1 MSSMAV
7 HTWTDSPRDAVRNQ
21 LRFLSHVN
29 NATRLLEGGL
39 GCSVK
44 REIAQD
50 IGSRKARQLSACIQ
64 QAEEY
69 YNAAGRATIATS
81 PLLLF
86 YGMLSL
92 AKALVVA
99 NHPTLLLENINYHDL
114 KRAKGESD
122 YVPLEEIHLKTD
134 GGVFE
139 EFMKTATGTALPR
152 HAEVRFKDILATL
165 PDVSEFYVRYYSE
178 QPKCLGL
185 YDYQFGG
192 TGENYLTLSISK
204 YNFGRQLTVEEIY
217 AMIPGLAQDFKPASL
232 GRMLIP

>member
-122 YVPLEEIHLKTD
+122 YVRSGSKTFWRPCRTFLSFMSGITPSSRSVSACTITSLAEPEKTTLHFPL
-134 GGVFE
+134 
-139 EFMKTATGTALPR
+139 
-152 HAEVRFKDILATL
+152 
-165 PDVSEFYVRYYSE
+165 VSTTSVDS
-178 QPKCLGL
+178 
-185 YDYQFGG
+185 
-192 TGENYLTLSISK
+192 
-204 YNFGRQLTVEEIY
+204 
-217 AMIPGLAQDFKPASL
+217 
-232 GRMLIP
+232 